1 MVVLEYTHSDYSIRI
16 STSDIS
22 GAWLKFKGR
31 VDAPETY
38 AKYQADPAGAL
49 RLYDYATLA
58 LSEIIPQESWGAMR
72 PVFFETNDYS
82 ISIRFNHLAAGKEP
96 RIMHPDKDV
105 EAMFNY
111 IPLEGGGI
119 LGSTLHFLNEPGR
132 FDLTFAYENEDG
144 SARTAALGFDVV
156 SPKLD
161 TKKDLN
167 TIIQDIKAEYD
178 DLVFRY
184 LTLTVREY
192 SLGKE
197 ANNDLIWL
205 SIFKQIIEKYIVA
218 VRYILHAPHFKDTP
232 IVEYQ
237 KPDRIKRWTNP
248 LAEQY
253 GNDRVRDWDAAA
265 RKYYRTEQVDT
276 TLNTLENRFVKYT
289 LRRIAERLRSVLRR
303 IQRDNVSQSE
313 ISALDDYAKQLE
325 ILRRNSFF
333 SPIGKFEGFRQES
346 MVLQQRN
353 GYAQIYRYWIMLQ
366 NGLALIDGDNAI
378 GVQPVWK
385 LYELWCFLEVKRM
398 VEEVLGLDRHNPMD
412 RGFISEETTKAFDPF
427 KGGDLTGSTTYTNRD
442 NGDLI
447 EIGYQYS
454 FENKVQEE
462 GIRSMTVEQRPDII
476 MHIHKSNG
484 FTLTYLFD
492 AKYRVQGIDD
502 DKVTDAKDYPVEDT
516 LNQMHRY
523 RDSIYYGRNERRLYS
538 KEVIGGYILFPGR
551 LDETACLQMIKNADY
566 EHLPYYLKSI
576 EYVNIGAF
584 PLLPKDSSG
593 ILLKAFLHR
602 IIIEEDLREQLDSS
616 IPQKGLYYSH
626 EDEGDNIIFACY
638 KSPEHL
644 DWIKR
649 TMKYNLRLDK
659 ERRGAINLSNDF
671 THAKYLVL
679 YAPCAHASSAI
690 FGLTG
695 ESEIVTKDDLLESGY
710 PSPNGKVYLT
720 LFITDNIPNRLK
732 QTEINL
738 TGGLVDTSACIP
750 QIIKYLNIV
759 PPEMEFEQDG
769 TFADD
774 EFLASMNENQ

>member
-1 MVVLEYTHSDYSIRI
+1 MVVLEYTHSDYSIKI
-16 STSDIS
+16 STSDIT

-31 VDAPETY
+31 VEEPETY
-38 AKYQADPAGAL
+38 VKYQADPAGTL
-49 RLYDYATLA
+49 RLYDYATTA
-58 LSEIIPQESWGAMR
+58 LSDVIPHESWGAMW

-82 ISIRFNHLAAGKEP
+82 VSIRFNHLAAGKEP

-111 IPLEGGGI
+111 IPLDGGGI
-119 LGSTLHFLNEPGR
+119 LDSTLHFLNEPGR
-132 FDLTFAYENEDG
+132 FDLCFTYENEDG
-144 SARTAALGFDVV
+144 NVKTAAFGFDVV

-218 VRYILHAPHFKDTP
+218 VRYILHAPHLKDTP
-232 IVEYQ
+232 VVDYQ

-289 LRRIAERLRSVLRR
+289 LSRIGERLRSVLRR

-313 ISALDDYAKQLE
+313 ISTLDDYAKQLE
-325 ILRRNSFF
+325 VLRRNSFF
-333 SPIGKFEGFRQES
+333 SPIGRFEGFRQES

-385 LYELWCFLEVKRM
+385 LYELWCFLEVKRL
-398 VEEVLGLDRHNPMD
+398 VEEVLGLDRHNPLD
-412 RGFISEETTKAFDPF
+412 REFISEDTTKAFDPF
-427 KGGDLTGSTTYTNRD
+427 KGGDLTGSTTYTNRA
-442 NGDLI
+442 NGDRI

-454 FENKVQEE
+454 FENKVQGE
-462 GIRSMTVEQRPDII
+462 GIRSMTVEQRPDIV
-476 MHIHKSNG
+476 MHIHKSDG

-492 AKYRVQGIDD
+492 AKYRVQGVDD
-502 DKVTDAKDYPVEDT
+502 DKEMIAKDYPVEDT

-523 RDSIYYGRNERRLYS
+523 RDSIYYKRSDHNSFS
-538 KEVIGGYILFPGR
+538 KEVVGGYILFPGR
-551 LDETACLQMIKNADY
+551 LDEDHYARMIEMADY

-576 EYVNIGAF
+576 EFVNIGAF
-584 PLLPKDSSG
+584 PLLPKETSG
-593 ILLKAFLHR
+593 LLLKSFLKR
-602 IIIEEDLREQLDSS
+602 IIVEEDIHQQLDYS
-616 IPQKGLYYSH
+616 IPQKGLYYSY
-626 EDEGDNIIFACY
+626 EDEGDNVIFGCY
-638 KSPEHL
+638 KNQAHL
-644 DWIKR
+644 EWIKR

-659 ERRGAINLSNDF
+659 DRRGAINLSNDF

-679 YAPCAHASSAI
+679 YAKGDSSSDI
-690 FGLTG
+690 VFGLTG
-695 ESEIVTKDDLLESGY
+695 ESEVVTKDELIETGY
-710 PSPNGKVYLT
+710 PDPNGKIYLS
-720 LFITDNIPNRLK
+720 LGITDDIPKGLK
-732 QTEINL
+732 VLPVNL
-738 TGGLVDTSACIP
+738 SGGLIDTKACVP
-750 QIIKYLNIV
+750 QIVKYTNFV
-759 PPEMEFEQDG
+759 PPEWAFDSITLDG
-769 TFADD
+769 SEDG
-774 EFLASMNENQ
+774 

>member
-31 VDAPETY
+31 VEAPDTY
-38 AKYQADPAGAL
+38 AKYQADPGGSL
-49 RLYDYATLA
+49 RLYDFSTAA
-58 LSEIIPQESWGAMR
+58 LSDAIPVEDWGAMR

-82 ISIRFNHLAAGKEP
+82 ISIRFKNLADGKEP
-96 RIMHPDKDV
+96 HIMHPDRDV

-111 IPLEGGGI
+111 IPLEIGGI
-119 LGSTLHFLNEPGR
+119 LDSTLHFLNEPGR
-132 FDLTFAYENEDG
+132 FDLNFTYENEDG
-144 SARTAALGFDVV
+144 IVKTAAFGFDVV

-192 SLGKE
+192 SLGKD

-218 VRYILHAPHFKDTP
+218 VRYILHAPHFNDTP
-232 IVEYQ
+232 VVEYQ

-253 GNDRVRDWDAAA
+253 GNDRVRDFDAAA

-289 LRRIAERLRSVLRR
+289 IGRIAERLRSVLRR
-303 IQRDNVSQSE
+303 IQRENVSPSE
-313 ISALDDYAKQLE
+313 ITTLDDYAKQLE
-325 ILRRNSFF
+325 VLRRNSFF

-398 VEEVLGLDRHNPMD
+398 VEEVLGLDRHDPSD
-412 RGFISEETTKAFDPF
+412 RDFISEDTTKAFDPF
-427 KGGDLTGSTTYTNRD
+427 RGGDLTGSTTYTNKANNDR
-442 NGDLI
+442 I
-447 EIGYQYS
+447 EIGYQYT
-454 FENKVQEE
+454 FENKVKDL
-462 GIRSMTVEQRPDII
+462 GIRSMTVDQKPDIV
-476 MHIHKSNG
+476 MHIHKSGG

-492 AKYRVQGIDD
+492 AKYRVLGIDD
-502 DKVTDAKDYPVEDT
+502 ENEVVAMDYPVEET
-516 LNQMHRY
+516 INQMHRY
-523 RDSIYYGRNERRLYS
+523 RDSIYYERGNHNTFS
-538 KEVIGGYILFPGR
+538 KEVMGGYILFPGR
-551 LDETACLQMIKNADY
+551 LDEDKYLRMIENSDY

-584 PLLPKDSSG
+584 PLLPKETSG
-593 ILLKAFLHR
+593 LLLKSFLR
-602 IIIEEDLREQLDSS
+602 RVIIEDDVHQQLDSS
-616 IPQKGLYYSH
+616 IPQKGLYYSYD
-626 EDEGDNIIFACY
+626 DEGDSVIFACY
-638 KSPEHL
+638 KSNEHL
-644 DWIKR
+644 EWIKSKL
-649 TMKYNLRLDK
+649 KYNLRLDK
-659 ERRGAINLSNDF
+659 GRRGAVSLSNDF

-679 YAPCAHASSAI
+679 YAKGDKMSNI
-690 FGLTG
+690 IYGLSG
-695 ESEIVTKDDLLESGY
+695 DSEVVTKDELLELGY
-710 PSPNGKVYLT
+710 PEPQGNIYLN
-720 LFITDNIPNRLK
+720 LGLTDNVQPSLK
-732 QTEINL
+732 ERAFVLSDSMIDTE
-738 TGGLVDTSACIP
+738 ACIP
-750 QIIKYLNIV
+750 QVVKYINMI
-759 PPEMEFEQDG
+759 PPEWTLAGPQDD
-769 TFADD
+769 AP
-774 EFLASMNENQ
+774 LQ

>member
-1 MVVLEYTHSDYSIRI
+1 MVVLEYTHSDYTIKV
-16 STSDIS
+16 STSDIN

-31 VDAPETY
+31 VDCPETY
-38 AKYQADPAGAL
+38 TKYQADPSGSL
-49 RLYDYATLA
+49 RLYDYATAA
-58 LSEIIPQESWGAMR
+58 LSDAIPFESWEAMW
-72 PVFFETNDYS
+72 PVFFETNNYS
-82 ISIRFNHLAAGKEP
+82 ISIQFNHLAAGKEP

-111 IPLEGGGI
+111 IPLEHGGI
-119 LGSTLHFLNEPGR
+119 LDSTLHFLNEPGR
-132 FDLTFAYENEDG
+132 FDLAFTYENEDG
-144 SARTAALGFDVV
+144 SVKTATFGFDVV

-218 VRYILHAPHFKDTP
+218 VRYILHAPQFKDTP
-232 IVEYQ
+232 VVEYQ
-237 KPDRIKRWTNP
+237 KPDRIKLWTNP

-289 LRRIAERLRSVLRR
+289 LGRIGERLRSVLRR
-303 IQRDNVSQSE
+303 IQRDNVSHSE
-313 ISALDDYAKQLE
+313 ISTLDDYAKQLE
-325 ILRRNSFF
+325 VLRRNSFF
-333 SPIGKFEGFRQES
+333 SPVGRFEGFRQES

-353 GYAQIYRYWIMLQ
+353 GYAQIYRFWIMLQ

-385 LYELWCFLEVKRM
+385 LYELWCFLKVKRL
-398 VEEVLGLDRHNPMD
+398 VEEILGLDRHNPLD
-412 RGFISEETTKAFDPF
+412 RKYISEDTSKAFDPF
-427 KGGDLTGSTTYTNRD
+427 KGGDLTGSTTYTNQANEDR
-442 NGDLI
+442 I

-454 FENKVQEE
+454 FENKVQSE
-462 GIRSMTVEQRPDII
+462 GIRSMTVEQRPDIV
-476 MHIHKSNG
+476 MHIHKSDG
-484 FTLTYLFD
+484 FTLTYIFD

-502 DKVTDAKDYPVEDT
+502 DKEMIAKDYPVEDT

-523 RDSIYYGRNERRLYS
+523 RDSIYFKQNDRNSYS

-551 LDETACLQMIKNADY
+551 LDEDKFARMIQTADY
-566 EHLPYYLKSI
+566 KNLPYYLKSI
-576 EYVNIGAF
+576 EFVNIGAF
-584 PLLPKDSSG
+584 PLLPKESSG
-593 ILLKAFLHR
+593 LLLKNFLKR
-602 IIIEEDLREQLDSS
+602 IITEEDLHQQLDYS
-616 IPQKGLYYSH
+616 IPQKGLYYSY
-626 EDEGDNIIFACY
+626 EDESDNVIFACY
-638 KSPEHL
+638 KNPAHL

-659 ERRGAINLSNDF
+659 NRRGAVDLSNDF

-679 YAPCAHASSAI
+679 YAKGDTSSSLI
-690 FGLTG
+690 FKLTG
-695 ESEIVTKDDLLESGY
+695 ESEVVTKEELLKTGY
-710 PSPNGKVYLT
+710 PNPNGEVYLIIC
-720 LFITDNIPNRLK
+720 ITDDIPEGLK
-732 QTEINL
+732 ILPINL
-738 TGGLVDTSACIP
+738 SGGPINTTECIP
-750 QIIKYLNIV
+750 QIVKYTNFV
-759 PPEMEFEQDG
+759 PPKQEY
-769 TFADD
+769 
-774 EFLASMNENQ
+774 END

>member
-1 MVVLEYTHSDYSIRI
+1 MVVLEYTHSDYTIKV
-16 STSDIS
+16 STTDIN

-31 VDAPETY
+31 VDCPETY
-38 AKYQADPAGAL
+38 TKYQADPSGSL
-49 RLYDYATLA
+49 RLYDYATAA
-58 LSEIIPQESWGAMR
+58 LSDAIPFESWEAMW

-82 ISIRFNHLAAGKEP
+82 ISIQFNHLAAGKEP
-96 RIMHPDKDV
+96 RIMHPDRDV

-111 IPLEGGGI
+111 IPLEHGGI
-119 LGSTLHFLNEPGR
+119 LDSTLHFLNEPGR
-132 FDLTFAYENEDG
+132 FDLAFTYENEDG
-144 SARTAALGFDVV
+144 SVKTATFGFDVV

-232 IVEYQ
+232 VVEYQ
-237 KPDRIKRWTNP
+237 KPDRIKLWTNP

-253 GNDRVRDWDAAA
+253 ANDRVRDRDAAA
-265 RKYYRTEQVDT
+265 LKYYRTEQVDT

-289 LRRIAERLRSVLRR
+289 LGRICERLRSVLRR

-313 ISALDDYAKQLE
+313 ISTLDDFAKQLE
-325 ILRRNSFF
+325 VLRRHSFF

-353 GYAQIYRYWIMLQ
+353 GYAQIYRFWIMLQ

-385 LYELWCFLEVKRM
+385 LYELWCFLKVKRL
-398 VEEVLGLDRHNPMD
+398 VEEILGLDRHNPLD
-412 RGFISEETTKAFDPF
+412 RKYISEDTSKAFDPF
-427 KGGDLTGSTTYTNRD
+427 KGGDLTGSTTYTNQANEDR
-442 NGDLI
+442 I

-454 FENKVQEE
+454 FENKVQSE
-462 GIRSMTVEQRPDII
+462 GIRSMTVEQRPDIV
-476 MHIHKSNG
+476 MHIHKSDG
-484 FTLTYLFD
+484 FTLTYIFD

-502 DKVTDAKDYPVEDT
+502 DKEMIAKDYPVEDT

-523 RDSIYYGRNERRLYS
+523 RDSIYFKQNDRNSYS

-551 LDETACLQMIKNADY
+551 LDEDKFARMIQTADY
-566 EHLPYYLKSI
+566 KNLPYYLKSI
-576 EYVNIGAF
+576 EFVNIGAF
-584 PLLPKDSSG
+584 PLLPKESSG
-593 ILLKAFLHR
+593 LLLKNFLKR
-602 IIIEEDLREQLDSS
+602 IITEEDLHQQLDYS
-616 IPQKGLYYSH
+616 IPQKGLYYSY
-626 EDEGDNIIFACY
+626 EDESDNVIFACY
-638 KSPEHL
+638 KNPAHL

-659 ERRGAINLSNDF
+659 NRRGAVDLSNDF

-679 YAPCAHASSAI
+679 YAKGDTSSSLI
-690 FGLTG
+690 FKLTG
-695 ESEIVTKDDLLESGY
+695 ESEVVTKEELLKTGY
-710 PSPNGKVYLT
+710 PNPNGEVYLI
-720 LFITDNIPNRLK
+720 LCITDDIPEGLK
-732 QTEINL
+732 ILPINL
-738 TGGLVDTSACIP
+738 SGGPINTTECIP
-750 QIIKYLNIV
+750 QIVKYTNFV
-759 PPEMEFEQDG
+759 PPKQEY
-769 TFADD
+769 
-774 EFLASMNENQ
+774 END

>member
-31 VDAPETY
+31 VEAPETY
-38 AKYQADPAGAL
+38 AKYQADPAGTL
-49 RLYDYATLA
+49 RLYDYAALA
-58 LSEIIPQESWGAMR
+58 LSESIPQESWEAMR

-144 SARTAALGFDVV
+144 SARTAAFGFDVV

-232 IVEYQ
+232 VVEYQ

-289 LRRIAERLRSVLRR
+289 LGRIAERLRSVLRR

-325 ILRRNSFF
+325 VLRRNSFF

-398 VEEVLGLDRHNPMD
+398 VEEVLGLDRHNPLD
-412 RGFISEETTKAFDPF
+412 RDFISEDTTKAFDPF

-442 NGDLI
+442 NGDRV
-447 EIGYQYS
+447 EIGYQYT
-454 FENKVQEE
+454 FENKVQTE
-462 GIRSMTVEQRPDII
+462 GIRSMTVEQRPDIV
-476 MHIHKSNG
+476 MHIHKSDG

-492 AKYRVQGIDD
+492 AKYRVLGIDD
-502 DKVTDAKDYPVEDT
+502 EKEVEAMDYPVEET
-516 LNQMHRY
+516 INQMHRY
-523 RDSIYYGRNERRLYS
+523 RDSIYYKRGDHSTFS
-538 KEVIGGYILFPGR
+538 KEVVGGYILFPGR
-551 LDETACLQMIKNADY
+551 LEEDKYLRMIDTVDY

-584 PLLPKDSSG
+584 PLLPKETSG
-593 ILLKAFLHR
+593 LLLKNFLR
-602 IIIEEDLREQLDSS
+602 RVIVEDGIHQQLDSS
-616 IPQKGLYYSH
+616 IPQKGLYYSY
-626 EDEGDNIIFACY
+626 DDDGDSVIFACY
-638 KSPEHL
+638 KNKEHL
-644 DWIKR
+644 DWIKSEL
-649 TMKYNLRLDK
+649 KYNLRLDK
-659 ERRGAINLSNDF
+659 DRRGAVSLSNVF
-671 THAKYLVL
+671 THAKFLVL
-679 YAPCAHASSAI
+679 YAKGDKVSNI
-690 FGLTG
+690 VYGLSG
-695 ESEIVTKDDLLESGY
+695 DSEVVTKEELLDMGY
-710 PSPNGKVYLT
+710 PEPQGKVYLN
-720 LFITDNIPNRLK
+720 LGLSEDIHPRLK
-732 QTEINL
+732 ERSFNLSDGMIDTE
-738 TGGLVDTSACIP
+738 ACIP
-750 QIIKYLNIV
+750 QVIKYINII
-759 PPEMEFEQDG
+759 PPEWALEGPQDD
-769 TFADD
+769 TPP
-774 EFLASMNENQ
+774 Q